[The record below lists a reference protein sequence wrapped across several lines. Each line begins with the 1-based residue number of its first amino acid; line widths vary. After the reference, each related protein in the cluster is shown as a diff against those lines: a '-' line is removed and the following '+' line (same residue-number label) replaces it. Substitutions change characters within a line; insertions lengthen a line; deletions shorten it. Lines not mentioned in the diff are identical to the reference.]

1 MSLLVSPLKLRK
13 LGILG
18 MNKRNIGFIGRYNQ
32 RKNYGLADNKLKTKS
47 AAIARGIPVPELIG
61 TVDYQFQVSTLNKLL
76 SDRDAFVIKPSQGSG
91 GKGILVI
98 VGRQGDKFIKSSGA
112 LIDDREVRRH
122 SSNILAGL
130 HSLGG
135 RNDCAMIEALIDFDP
150 ILKDYSYEGVP
161 DIRVIVFR
169 GVPVM
174 AMMRCATR
182 SSDGKANLHQGA
194 VGVGI
199 DIATGQ
205 SICAVQH
212 NRIVTQHPDTHIDFD
227 SLRIPHWQQLLELAS
242 GCAGMAGLDYLGVDI
257 VLDRLRGP
265 MLLELNARPGLA
277 IQVANQAGL
286 EHRLR
291 LAAKIADGFSV
302 AEGSFIA
309 EGSSSA
315 EGSST
320 ADGSDN
326 ANQKI
331 ALARRYF
338 AAQAI

>member
-1 MSLLVSPLKLRK
+1 MSLLVSPFKLRE

-18 MNKRNIGFIGRYNQ
+18 MNNRNIGFIGRYNQ
-32 RKNYGLADNKLKTKS
+32 RKNYSLADNKLKTKS

-61 TVDYQFQVSTLNKLL
+61 TVDYQFQVRNLSDTLQ
-76 SDRDAFVIKPSQGSG
+76 DRDAFVIKPCQGSG

-98 VGRQGDKFIKSSGA
+98 VGRDGDLFIKSSGA
-112 LIDDREVRRH
+112 LIDDREVQRH
-122 SSNILAGL
+122 TSNILAGL

-135 RNDCAMIEALIDFDP
+135 RSDSAMIEALIDFDP

-174 AMMRCATR
+174 AMIRCATH

-199 DIATGQ
+199 DMGTGQ

-212 NRIVTQHPDTHIDFD
+212 NRIVTQHPDTHISFD
-227 SLRIPHWQQLLELAS
+227 KLTIPYWQPLLELAS

-286 EHRLR
+286 KHRLQ
-291 LAAKIADGFSV
+291 LAAEIADGTNNV
-302 AEGSFIA
+302 DE
-309 EGSSSA
+309 
-315 EGSST
+315 
-320 ADGSDN
+320 
-326 ANQKI
+326 KI
-331 ALARRYF
+331 ALARRHF
-338 AAQAI
+338 TAQA